1 MAATVP
7 REIEVVLHGAG
18 LDPAGPWRREPPRP
32 PSARQPLYDERF
44 DGLTLFYDVFRDG
57 EDVELF
63 GPPLLNLEA
72 GLRPLSL
79 RAAGRRYAR
88 AFTSQARN
96 RLHRHRVRDVPAEVR
111 TLRFHSPLGRFALT
125 IGEDISGS
133 FAGRRVLITQSRDNP
148 LPWIARWIDHH
159 VMTQGIDAVLLY
171 DNGSSDYSLD
181 DLRALLRS
189 RPGLRRFAVVDW
201 PYPWGPTGGPE
212 AVWDSDFGQHGSWE
226 HAWRRLCRD
235 AETLTF
241 GDIDELIV
249 GPAPTVP
256 ERALDSPTGFS
267 SYARRSVLNIPSRP
281 TRELDRMRDHADY
294 SLFDPSAPLL
304 TSKYTVVPGAL
315 SLSDQLL
322 IHRVEGRQ
330 AENEPDVLA
339 RHFDGI
345 RIEWREG
352 ERHPVPD
359 QSVEDLGDPELAVDQ
374 ELVDALALTD
384 SPGTAPTPPCP
395 NA

>member
-1 MAATVP
+1 MTASVP
-7 REIEVVLHGAG
+7 REIEVALHGAV
-18 LDPAGPWRREPPRP
+18 LDPGGPWRREPPRP
-32 PSARQPLYDERF
+32 PSARQPFYDERF
-44 DGLTLFYDVFRDG
+44 DALTLFYDVFRDG
-57 EDVELF
+57 DDVEIL

-88 AFTSQARN
+88 GFTSQERN
-96 RLHRHRVRDVPAEVR
+96 RLHRHRVLGVPAEVR

-125 IGEDISGS
+125 IGEDMSGS
-133 FAGRRVLITQSRDNP
+133 FSGLRVLITQSRDNP

-159 VMTQGIDAVLLY
+159 VVTQGIDAVLIY
-171 DNGSSDYSLD
+171 DNGSRDYSLD

-189 RPGLRRFAVVDW
+189 RRGLRRFAVVDW

-212 AVWDSDFGQHGSWE
+212 SIWDSDFGQHGSWE

-241 GDIDELIV
+241 GDVDELIV

-256 ERALDSPTGFS
+256 ERALASPVGLS
-267 SYARRSVLNIPSRP
+267 SYARRSVLNIPARP
-281 TRELDRMRDHADY
+281 TRELGRMRDHADY
-294 SLFDPSAPLL
+294 LQFDPSAPLL
-304 TSKYTVVPGAL
+304 TSKYTVAPGAL
-315 SLSDQLL
+315 AGTDQLL
-322 IHRVEGRQ
+322 IHRVEGRE
-330 AENEPDVLA
+330 APDEPDVLA

-345 RIEWREG
+345 RIEWRDG

-359 QSVEDLGDPELAVDQ
+359 QRLEDLGQPPLAVDG
-374 ELVDALALTD
+374 ELAEALARTD
-384 SPGTAPTPPCP
+384 PTRTHPAPSGPS
-395 NA
+395 A